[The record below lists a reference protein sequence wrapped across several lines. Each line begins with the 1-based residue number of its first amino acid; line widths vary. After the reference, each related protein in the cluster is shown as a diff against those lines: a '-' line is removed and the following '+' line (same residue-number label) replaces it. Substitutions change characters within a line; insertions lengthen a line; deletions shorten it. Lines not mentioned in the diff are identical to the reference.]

1 MPATYIVPELG
12 TDFTQDFEDLLIA
25 YIFSKWGI
33 TAPQKGSSV
42 THADAV
48 IHFRPGFPSWRKPF
62 EVLALQTTTEV
73 MEVLEHQRMWLQKTT
88 VEVTLTAMR
97 IQKDN
102 IDSDPDTVG
111 NLGNMERELQRI
123 VRQYITDTGKI
134 TGIMQLTFDGGSRVY
149 EPGDN
154 FAKSNW
160 KSVWRVGMMYAK
172 YNNMTMA

>member
-1 MPATYIVPELG
+1 MSTYVIPDVG
-12 TDFTQDFEDLLIA
+12 TDFTKDFEDMLID
-25 YIFSKWGI
+25 YIFSKWSI

-42 THADAV
+42 VDDAATV
-48 IHFRPGFPSWRKPF
+48 HFRPGFPSNRKPF
-62 EVLALQTTTEV
+62 EVCALQTTTET
-73 MEVLEHQRMWLQKTT
+73 LEDIAINRGWFMKTT

-102 IDSDPDTVG
+102 IDPVPDIVG

-134 TGIMQLTFDGGSRVY
+134 SGIMNMTFDGGTRIY
-149 EPGDN
+149 EPTDN

-160 KSVWRVGMMYAK
+160 RSVWRVGLCYTK
-172 YNNMTMA
+172 VNNMTMA